1 MNLRGRSAV
10 PEKYSL
16 KILPS
21 AAQNLEETFEYISR
35 ILGNEM
41 AAANLVQD
49 IFDALDLVR
58 YSPEMCPIVKNE
70 RVSRPD
76 FRRLQVKKYL
86 IFYRADHENREIKV
100 YRVIYEKRKYEDI
113 L

>member
-1 MNLRGRSAV
+1 M

-21 AAQNLEETFEYISR
+21 AAQNLDETFEYISR
-35 ILGNEM
+35 ILENPS
-41 AAANLVQD
+41 AAVNLIQD
-49 IFDALDLVR
+49 IYDALDLVR
-58 YSPEMCPIVKNE
+58 YNPEMCPLVKSE
-70 RVSRPD
+70 RVCKSD

-86 IFYRADHENREIKV
+86 IFYRVDHKNKEIKV
-100 YRVIYEKRKYEDI
+100 YRVIYAKRKYEDI

>member
-1 MNLRGRSAV
+1 M

-21 AAQNLEETFEYISR
+21 AARNLEETFEYISR
-35 ILGNEM
+35 ILENPS
-41 AAANLVQD
+41 AAANLIQD
-49 IFDALDLVR
+49 IYDALDLVR
-58 YSPEMCPIVKNE
+58 YNPEMCPLVNSE
-70 RVSRPD
+70 RVNRPD

-86 IFYRADHENREIKV
+86 IFYRADHKNKEIKV
-100 YRVIYEKRKYEDI
+100 YRVIYAKRKYEDI